1 MFSSPSSK
9 VIKTVGRK
17 TFFAWDEDTVTSILH
32 AQEID
37 RDDGEDMRV
46 WSRFFAPSFTLQ
58 NVRQLESLEVE
69 RVEIPSDAV
78 YYEWERTKDWSLR
91 RNSRE
96 VVMVSRVRVQ
106 LLVKV

>member
-1 MFSSPSSK
+1 
-9 VIKTVGRK
+9 
-17 TFFAWDEDTVTSILH
+17 
-32 AQEID
+32 
-37 RDDGEDMRV
+37 MRV

>member
-1 MFSSPSSK
+1 
-9 VIKTVGRK
+9 
-17 TFFAWDEDTVTSILH
+17 
-32 AQEID
+32 
-37 RDDGEDMRV
+37 MRV
-46 WSRFFAPSFTLQ
+46 WSRFFAPSLPLQ